1 MTVKVAT
8 KKEMAEVARDLVRPE
23 LESVENDLR
32 NVNRRLDAVLREV
45 EKVKNMIEMEVIS
58 RRGLGNRLNARL
70 ATVMKQIAV
79 LENSRGK

>member
-8 KKEMAEVARDLVRPE
+8 KKEMTAVARDLVRPE

-45 EKVKNMIEMEVIS
+45 EKIKNMIETEAIS